1 MNMTI
6 CR

>member
-6 CR
+6 P